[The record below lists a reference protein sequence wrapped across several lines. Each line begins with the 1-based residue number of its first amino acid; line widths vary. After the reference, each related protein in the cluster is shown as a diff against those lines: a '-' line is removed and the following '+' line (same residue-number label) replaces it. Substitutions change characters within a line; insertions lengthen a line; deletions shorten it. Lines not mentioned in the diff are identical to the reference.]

1 MPESDTLTIRLPAAT
16 KKQLSKLAAR
26 TNRTKSWLAGEAISA
41 YVARETEIVSGIE
54 RGLAEMKQGKV
65 VPHADAMARL
75 RASVATVK
83 KNQK

>member
-26 TNRTKSWLAGEAISA
+26 TNRTKSWLAGEAITT

>member
-54 RGLAEMKQGKV
+54 RGLADMKQGRV
-65 VPHADAMARL
+65 VPHTDAMARL
-75 RASVATVK
+75 MASVATVK
-83 KNQK
+83 PGK